1 MKTTSIDK
9 YTPSYQLQVSN
20 EVTGYDI
27 FNLKAF
33 LPLTDKVHFLA
44 QFREFGHAI
53 VNAISVLKFMNF
65 LWTCGIVVASRLT
78 NFSKIPICGDTTQL
92 KKHIFIIMWVA
103 HSLFIKNFSRL
114 VFFSSIIYKVLKH
127 IMNFKKFYDTS
138 NLLNKCWKIN
148 YIVSKNLYRELWI
161 LQRCT

>member
-1 MKTTSIDK
+1 LKMKTTSTDK

-53 VNAISVLKFMNF
+53 VNAICVLKFLNF
-65 LWTCGIVVASRLT
+65 L
-78 NFSKIPICGDTTQL
+78 
-92 KKHIFIIMWVA
+92 
-103 HSLFIKNFSRL
+103 
-114 VFFSSIIYKVLKH
+114 
-127 IMNFKKFYDTS
+127 
-138 NLLNKCWKIN
+138 
-148 YIVSKNLYRELWI
+148 
-161 LQRCT
+161 